1 MIKIKHFFPT
11 ICGID
16 MLESLGK
23 RRISEGIIG
32 LFGLGC
38 FLKSDRKE
46 MKRGR
51 RVAEMWDFGKRWKEE
66 DYRRLWP
73 TQ

>member
-1 MIKIKHFFPT
+1 
-11 ICGID
+11 

-38 FLKSDRKE
+38 FLQSDRKE
-46 MKRGR
+46 EGEWLKCGIL
-51 RVAEMWDFGKRWKEE
+51 EKDGKRKTTE
-66 DYRRLWP
+66 DYGRLS
-73 TQ
+73 Q